1 MLRMIEKIVSTLQR
15 GGIVILRT
23 DTIYGIL
30 ARANDQTAV
39 EKIYQ
44 LKDRRTHKPLIHLIS
59 DASQAF
65 DNATLIA
72 QYSRKYRDRPTSIIV
87 ESPSAP
93 KYLVRSGTSI
103 GYRIEDRG
111 LLNEII
117 QQTGPL
123 VAPSANPEGL
133 APARTIEQAQE
144 YFGDAIDL
152 YVDGGEVSSYVKPSR
167 IISINPDGSVQVLR

>member
-1 MLRMIEKIVSTLQR
+1 MINTIISTLLN

-30 ARANDQTAV
+30 ARANDQKTV
-39 EKIYQ
+39 EKIYK
-44 LKDRRTHKPLIHLIS
+44 LKDRRAHKPFIQLIS

-65 DNATLIA
+65 DNGDLIEK
-72 QYSRKYRDRPTSIIV
+72 YSRKYRDRPTSIIV

-93 KYLVRSGTSI
+93 KYLVCNGTNI
-103 GYRIEDRG
+103 GYRIERGG
-111 LLNEII
+111 LLNDII

-133 APARTIEQAQE
+133 KPARTIKQARK
-144 YFGDAIDL
+144 YFGDTIDL
-152 YVDGGEVSSYVKPSR
+152 YVDGGEVPNQVEPSR
-167 IISINPDGSVQVLR
+167 IIRINPNGSIDLIR